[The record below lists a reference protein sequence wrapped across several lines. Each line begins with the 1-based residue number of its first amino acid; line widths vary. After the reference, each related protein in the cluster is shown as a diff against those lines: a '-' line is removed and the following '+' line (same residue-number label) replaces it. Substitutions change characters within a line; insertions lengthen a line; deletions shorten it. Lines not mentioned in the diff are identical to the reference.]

1 MLRSRLV
8 LDEEK
13 VSFLEGGCAL
23 IVCTLD
29 ADGEPFAS
37 RAWGLT
43 VVSCDEMRVRL
54 LATLDVL
61 PRGAVAITGTD
72 VPTLRSLQLKGHVV
86 AVEPSNAAD
95 LAKSQR
101 YADAFYSDVER
112 TDNVPRELLDRM
124 TPKEFLACTIEIEEL
139 YDQTPGPR
147 AGCSLS

>member
-1 MLRSRLV
+1 MLRTSLM

-13 VSFLEGGCAL
+13 ISFLEGGCAL

-43 VVSCDEMRVRL
+43 VVSREQARVRL
-54 LATLDVL
+54 LAMLDVL

-72 VPTLRSLQLKGHVV
+72 VPTLRSLQLKGQIV
-86 AVEPSNAAD
+86 AVEHSNEAD
-95 LAKSQR
+95 VAKAKQ
-101 YADAFYSDVER
+101 YTDAFYADVER
-112 TDNVPRELLDRM
+112 TDNVPRELLNRM
-124 TPKEFLACTIEIEEL
+124 TPTEFLACTVQVEEL

-147 AGCSLS
+147 AGCALS